1 MQQTRIRRENN
12 SVPCGAETFS
22 AHLGDA
28 TPQPPEE
35 TTSTA
40 AHKLAA
46 NQCQAN
52 PVAGRG
58 RRNAWLPLFPSTQVQ
73 RPTSFPKDASL
84 RKLLFAL
91 PAEMLA
97 GRTNGQRRTG
107 TKTFERLGPSPPHTT
122 NTQTHTTTLRHF
134 REIRLRQRQTRWSPE
149 RLRCSSPRHH
159 CTCSNCSRAR
169 AAPSHWH
176 VFSVSYLH
184 AHARLRPRGAEERGA
199 GRKSLP
205 SGRQ

>member
-1 MQQTRIRRENN
+1 MRCRDVFGTFGRRHTTTTRRNYVDCRAQTG
-12 SVPCGAETFS
+12 SKPVPSQSSGWTRTPECLAAVVPQHTS
-22 AHLGDA
+22 ATSNLLPKGRFV
-28 TPQPPEE
+28 EE
-35 TTSTA
+35 TSLRA
-40 AHKLAA
+40 A
-46 NQCQAN
+46 
-52 PVAGRG
+52 
-58 RRNAWLPLFPSTQVQ
+58 RRNAGWQNQ
-73 RPTSFPKDASL
+73 RAAK
-84 RKLLFAL
+84 
-91 PAEMLA
+91 
-97 GRTNGQRRTG
+97 NGA
-107 TKTFERLGPSPPHTT
+107 KTFERLGPSPPHTT

-134 REIRLRQRQTRWSPE
+134 REIRLRQSQTRWSPE

>member
-52 PVAGRG
+52 PVAVRG
-58 RRNAWLPLFPSTQVQ
+58 RRNAWLPQH
-73 RPTSFPKDASL
+73 TSATSNLLPKGRFVEETSL
-84 RKLLFAL
+84 RA
-91 PAEMLA
+91 ARRNA
-97 GRTNGQRRTG
+97 GWQNQRAAKNGA
-107 TKTFERLGPSPPHTT
+107 KTFERLGPSPPHTT

-134 REIRLRQRQTRWSPE
+134 REIRLRQSQTRWSPE